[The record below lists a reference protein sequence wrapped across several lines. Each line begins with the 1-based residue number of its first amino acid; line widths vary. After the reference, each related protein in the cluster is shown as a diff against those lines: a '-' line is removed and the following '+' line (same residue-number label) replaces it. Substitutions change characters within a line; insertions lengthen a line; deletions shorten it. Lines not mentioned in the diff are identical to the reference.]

1 MITREFDCTYY
12 SETLL
17 FYTGCTAGQLL
28 KHLEGK
34 HKVPKAHMSGIK
46 KHSCTVGFAHHT
58 DDLFI
63 LWYRTPEDLSA
74 LVHELYHIC
83 TKMFEYKGV
92 PISYENDETM
102 AYYMSYWMSKII
114 AALKEEN
121 VTL

>member
-17 FYTGCTAGQLL
+17 FYTGCTAGRLV
-28 KHLEGK
+28 KELEK
-34 HKVPKAHMSGIK
+34 KYQVPKSAMSDIK
-46 KHSCTVGFAHHT
+46 KHSGIIGFAHHT
-58 DDLFI
+58 NDLFI
-63 LWYRTPEDLSA
+63 LWYRSPEDLPT
-74 LVHELYHIC
+74 LIHELYHIC

-102 AYYMSYWMSKII
+102 AYYMSYWMSKIVTV
-114 AALKEEN
+114 LKEEN